1 MRKNKKRGS
10 GGELL
15 YFPPF
20 FLLSSTFNPH
30 PTHPT
35 LPPAQYPL
43 PISLICSPFL
53 TTKLHLPS
61 PHPTICKIKK
71 TQHLP
76 THTFSPRRQIS
87 PFPPI
92 NHLTT
97 TTFWCTVPRLLI
109 QSWQSVLNCAN
120 GDNVRF
126 GNAKNN
132 VVVLVVIIVFLHS
145 KPFTTQ
151 PHPHPFLR
159 GPTPLRRDLAFY
171 FNEEC
176 PNQILDTSSTSKS
189 KKPKDT
195 KHPFH
200 QS

>member
-1 MRKNKKRGS
+1 VVVVV
-10 GGELL
+10 
-15 YFPPF
+15 F
-20 FLLSSTFNPH
+20 FL
-30 PTHPT
+30 
-35 LPPAQYPL
+35 
-43 PISLICSPFL
+43 
-53 TTKLHLPS
+53 
-61 PHPTICKIKK
+61 
-71 TQHLP
+71 
-76 THTFSPRRQIS
+76 
-87 PFPPI
+87 
-92 NHLTT
+92 
-97 TTFWCTVPRLLI
+97 LLI

-132 VVVLVVIIVFLHS
+132 NSPCCGLVVVLLVVIIVFLHS

-151 PHPHPFLR
+151 PHPHPSLR

-195 KHPFH
+195 KHPFR